1 MTGPERPIP
10 LRWPAAGAGLDEARD
25 DVELIALLREAVDR
39 GASDVHLRVGS
50 VPALRIDGRLVRVD
64 AFPLADEELVRIANV
79 IMPVSSARE
88 FADTNEA
95 DFAYEPDG
103 VGRFRVNVFR
113 QQGTVAMVLRHVSP
127 VLPTI
132 EELGLPPV
140 VRRVADEPRGLVLVT
155 GRIGMGKSTTLAAM
169 IDQINQTRDGH
180 ILTIE
185 DPVEYR
191 HRDQRCIVT
200 QREIGAD
207 TDEFRAALKRVLRQ
221 DPDVILI
228 GEMRDAD
235 TMWAAMSAAET
246 GQLVLST
253 LHTVN
258 AMESVNRI
266 LDFFPAHQHAQVRA
280 ALASTLRGI
289 ISQRLLP
296 RADGRGRVP
305 AVEVMV
311 GTGRVAERIADP
323 DRTKELEE
331 VIADGSFYGMQ
342 TFDQSLLALYE
353 RGAINR
359 RDALSAATHPHDL
372 RLALD
377 HLDGQRDLA
386 GDVASPASVLAS
398 PSTHG

>member
-1 MTGPERPIP
+1 
-10 LRWPAAGAGLDEARD
+10 
-25 DVELIALLREAVDR
+25 
-39 GASDVHLRVGS
+39 
-50 VPALRIDGRLVRVD
+50 
-64 AFPLADEELVRIANV
+64 
-79 IMPVSSARE
+79 
-88 FADTNEA
+88 
-95 DFAYEPDG
+95 
-103 VGRFRVNVFR
+103 
-113 QQGTVAMVLRHVSP
+113 
-127 VLPTI
+127 
-132 EELGLPPV
+132 
-140 VRRVADEPRGLVLVT
+140 
-155 GRIGMGKSTTLAAM
+155 
-169 IDQINQTRDGH
+169 
-180 ILTIE
+180 
-185 DPVEYR
+185 
-191 HRDQRCIVT
+191 
-200 QREIGAD
+200 
-207 TDEFRAALKRVLRQ
+207 
-221 DPDVILI
+221 
-228 GEMRDAD
+228 
-235 TMWAAMSAAET
+235 MWAAMSAAET

-386 GDVASPASVLAS
+386 GDVAAPASALAS